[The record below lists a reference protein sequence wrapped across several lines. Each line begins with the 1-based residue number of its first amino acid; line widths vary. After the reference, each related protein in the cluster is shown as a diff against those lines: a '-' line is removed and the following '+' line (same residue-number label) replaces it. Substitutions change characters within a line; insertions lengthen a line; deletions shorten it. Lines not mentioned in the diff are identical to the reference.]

1 MKASKQLDGAK
12 LEEKREKNRT
22 PTQWKSQITVEQ
34 NRSIDWDNRKTKLQA
49 KNITLK
55 KQLDEKVK
63 ELKVRDGQLKKMK
76 DSAKRKEQNESQATA
91 DDPTTSQDKIMSET
105 ILKLLASNKGI
116 SWLTIFNYK
125 WHSNNTEA
133 AKILFG
139 YNSWKETKLNVG
151 AYFPDLD
158 VNYDSSKTLQ
168 FTTGSVKVPMTTP
181 FEHCLLAPIF
191 FHCFT
196 KKGVLA
202 LIFSMSSGRI
212 GNFFQEWAPHWGIVG
227 LDLGILDISSE
238 YIARQAPERH
248 IIMGKFKLVYVDG
261 KDWHVAKIGSD
272 NTLEKSTYSSKT
284 EQTAARCN
292 TYSCDGGCTFEHT
305 RLVGGRGGENPIQA
319 WWGSTGPKNA
329 PVHEWED
336 VANTKPWKRTSLDN
350 VMSVSDFNAALSR
363 LIEGDPMLVH
373 GAMND
378 SILVTARPTSISREG
393 LDADTNDSS
402 SNEDADDQSM

>member
-1 MKASKQLDGAK
+1 M
-12 LEEKREKNRT
+12 
-22 PTQWKSQITVEQ
+22 EQ

-139 YNSWKETKLNVG
+139 YNSWKETKLYVG

-158 VNYDSSKTLQ
+158 VNYDPSKTLQ
-168 FTTGSVKVPMTTP
+168 FTTDSVKVPMTTP
-181 FEHCLLAPIF
+181 SERCLLARMF

-202 LIFSMSSGRI
+202 LIFSMSSCHI
-212 GNFFQEWAPHWGIVG
+212 CEIVQEWAPNWGIVG
-227 LDLGILDISSE
+227 LDLCILDITSE
-238 YIARQAPERH
+238 YIARQAPEQH
-248 IIMGKFKLVYVDG
+248 INLGKIKLVYLINFQDQAGSGCWVSPMMPDTVKSLAIYNSFNEQDKSIVYDTKQGDG
-261 KDWHVAKIGSD
+261 
-272 NTLEKSTYSSKT
+272 
-284 EQTAARCN
+284 
-292 TYSCDGGCTFEHT
+292 
-305 RLVGGRGGENPIQA
+305 
-319 WWGSTGPKNA
+319 
-329 PVHEWED
+329 
-336 VANTKPWKRTSLDN
+336 
-350 VMSVSDFNAALSR
+350 
-363 LIEGDPMLVH
+363 
-373 GAMND
+373 
-378 SILVTARPTSISREG
+378 IS
-393 LDADTNDSS
+393 
-402 SNEDADDQSM
+402 